1 MLYLVPTPVGNRSDM
16 TPRAIEVLR
25 QVDLIAAEDTRVSGP
40 YLRSLGIEAPLQS
53 YHNNNE
59 HQMTQVLLDKL
70 RGGADL
76 AIVTDAGTPGISD
89 PGFLLVRA
97 CREAGIEVI
106 ALPGATAFVPALVS
120 SGLPAE
126 KFFFQGFLPLKK
138 GRKTQLA
145 WLSQLPCT
153 VVLYESPH
161 RLIRCLEEIEDS
173 FGPDRRMCASKE
185 ISKLHE
191 QHYYGTV
198 TEVRSLLAGLSKIQG
213 EWVMCLAGNS

>member
-16 TPRAIEVLR
+16 TPRAIEVLKK
-25 QVDLIAAEDTRVSGP
+25 VDLIAAEDTRVSGP

-70 RGGADL
+70 RGGSDL
-76 AIVTDAGTPGISD
+76 AIVTNAGTPGISD

-97 CREAGIEVI
+97 CREEGIEVMT
-106 ALPGATAFVPALVS
+106 LPGATAFVPALVS
-120 SGLPAE
+120 SGLPCE

-138 GRKTQLA
+138 GRKTQLE
-145 WLSQLPCT
+145 WLSQMPCT
-153 VVLYESPH
+153 IVLYESPH
-161 RLIRCLEEIEDS
+161 RLIRCLEEIENS
-173 FGPDRRMCASKE
+173 FGPARKMCASKE

-191 QHYYGTV
+191 HHYYGTV
-198 TEVRSLLAGLSKIQG
+198 AEVRSLLGGLSKVQG
-213 EWVMCLAGNS
+213 EWVISLAGNS